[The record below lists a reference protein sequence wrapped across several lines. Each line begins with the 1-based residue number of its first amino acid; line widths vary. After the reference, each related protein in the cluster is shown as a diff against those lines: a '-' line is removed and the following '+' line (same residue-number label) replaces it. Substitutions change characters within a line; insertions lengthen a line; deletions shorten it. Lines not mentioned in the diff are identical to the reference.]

1 MTNKESLINKIVGD
15 LENDLDPEQ
24 LRKVNMI
31 LLMHL
36 DSFDLVKTSTDVVIY
51 DERSDAAALLGSFTG
66 FISKSLSIE
75 ILAQGWK
82 R

>member
-24 LRKVNMI
+24 LRKVNML

-36 DSFDLVKTSTDVVIY
+36 DSFD
-51 DERSDAAALLGSFTG
+51 
-66 FISKSLSIE
+66 
-75 ILAQGWK
+75 
-82 R
+82 